1 MKKLILALALLS
13 FPALS
18 QQIFQ
23 VHEVEKAAEPAGGA
37 AFLNQFIAANIQ
49 IPIKSAARGMN
60 AKVFLKGVVEPDG
73 SMSGLEIARSVDK
86 SSDAEA
92 IRLLTLYKAW
102 KPALIKDKAVRQT
115 TIFPVSFRT
124 IPIQEFDSTENAII
138 EYFDKNN
145 VLTSDPK
152 KFKFRN
158 IIPVDSLGFV
168 RDNILYEEL
177 RLDKWKTVKT
187 IPFEKKEIWAHVS
200 GTVNPDSVK
209 AFRIS
214 GKMDDYESA
223 YEEVIVQPDGKLLSH
238 STYPGS
244 GRPPSTGKFYFLS
257 GMLRENHA
265 DVSGTVKITDW
276 FDNGQVHSVTEI
288 VNGKGKIIKDVW
300 ERDGK
305 QIVKDGVGWG
315 KIDGNSYNGNATF
328 EEGKVINGEKSG
340 RWTSKLVD
348 STLIFEEFYEAGKL
362 IKGIRPDKTEYTAD
376 DDKPAQFKG
385 GPSKMYQFLGANI
398 QYPYEASRRRI
409 TGRVVISFIV
419 LEDGTLTDY
428 KIEKNAE
435 KSLNEEALRV
445 VKKSSGL
452 WEPGIMKGQKVKI
465 RYTLPVNFD
474 TN

>member
-1 MKKLILALALLS
+1 M
-13 FPALS
+13 
-18 QQIFQ
+18 
-23 VHEVEKAAEPAGGA
+23 
-37 AFLNQFIAANIQ
+37 
-49 IPIKSAARGMN
+49 
-60 AKVFLKGVVEPDG
+60 
-73 SMSGLEIARSVDK
+73 
-86 SSDAEA
+86 
-92 IRLLTLYKAW
+92 
-102 KPALIKDKAVRQT
+102 
-115 TIFPVSFRT
+115 
-124 IPIQEFDSTENAII
+124 
-138 EYFDKNN
+138 
-145 VLTSDPK
+145 
-152 KFKFRN
+152 
-158 IIPVDSLGFV
+158 
-168 RDNILYEEL
+168 
-177 RLDKWKTVKT
+177 
-187 IPFEKKEIWAHVS
+187 
-200 GTVNPDSVK
+200 
-209 AFRIS
+209 
-214 GKMDDYESA
+214 
-223 YEEVIVQPDGKLLSH
+223 
-238 STYPGS
+238 
-244 GRPPSTGKFYFLS
+244 
-257 GMLRENHA
+257 
-265 DVSGTVKITDW
+265 
-276 FDNGQVHSVTEI
+276 
-288 VNGKGKIIKDVW
+288 NGKGKIIKDVW